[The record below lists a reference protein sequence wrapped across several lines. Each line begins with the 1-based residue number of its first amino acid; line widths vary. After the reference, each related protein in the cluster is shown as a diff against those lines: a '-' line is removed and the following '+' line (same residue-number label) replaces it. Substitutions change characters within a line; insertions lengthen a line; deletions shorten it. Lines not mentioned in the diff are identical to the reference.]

1 MSQFCLAYVFPLNFT
16 AFCKLK
22 KIGLFFFFFFF
33 FIELNLVPSL
43 KGQEKLKR

>member
-1 MSQFCLAYVFPLNFT
+1 MSQSCLVYVFTLNFT

-22 KIGLFFFFFFF
+22 KIGLFFFNFFFL
-33 FIELNLVPSL
+33 ELNLVPSL